1 MSLEPSTVQ
10 SVMMNSSVQLH
21 LSYASQDSVPAE
33 RKKIMVILDIG
44 GERFLCDREL
54 LQGFP
59 ATRFVICGGLRLN
72 VFWC

>member
-54 LQGFP
+54 LASFP
-59 ATRFVICGGLRLN
+59 ATRFVRMRIN
-72 VFWC
+72 IFD